1 MKWKILLMS
10 GLIVGFTFS
19 DLQADEDSFYLKKL
33 LIKGNSVTKE
43 KYIRSFIT
51 LEEEKIYELDDIIN
65 EINISRENLEKTNLF
80 SGIFFN
86 DEFDEENNLTIT
98 VQLKEKNY
106 LLFGPT
112 GYITYENDKFYID
125 SGLYIKYNNLFG
137 NAALVVIEVPLEVN
151 PLYKAAGISFFHQNL
166 IGRIRYTCAFEY
178 RYFLNEQTDWLEVV
192 PGVAWKIRDRL
203 FSGINF
209 KLNWNSFNTFMICP
223 YIEGGNNERYSFKT
237 KHWFY
242 YTISPFYGINAGAP
256 PLYGLSSKLNLYR
269 DLFFKIVYVLIT
281 EADIQDG
288 EISDNLILD
297 SSVRGT
303 YSKNYRGNKKISLI
317 NELHIP
323 LPWNNNI
330 TIVPF
335 LDSNVI
341 GFGYNTLRVLIGG
354 GIGLHWYNKF
364 QDPLIIEIAFGKGI
378 MLNFRKRF

>member
-10 GLIVGFTFS
+10 GLIAGFTFS
-19 DLQADEDSFYLKKL
+19 DLQADEDNFYLKKL

-51 LEEEKIYELDDIIN
+51 LEEGKIYELDDIIN

-86 DEFDEENNLTIT
+86 DEFDEENSLTIT

-106 LLFGPT
+106 LLFSPT

-151 PLYKAAGISFFHQNL
+151 PLYEATGISFFHQNL

-178 RYFLNEQTDWLEVV
+178 RYFLNEQKDWLEVV
-192 PGVAWKIRDRL
+192 SGVAWKIRDRL

-209 KLNWNSFNTFMICP
+209 KLNRNSFNTFIICP
-223 YIEGGNNERYSFKT
+223 YIEGGNSERYSSKT

-256 PLYGLSSKLNLYR
+256 SLYGLSSKLNLYW

-281 EADIQDG
+281 EANIQDG

-303 YSKNYRGNKKISLI
+303 YSKNYHGNKKISLT

-341 GFGYNTLRVLIGG
+341 GYNTLQVLIGG
-354 GIGLHWYNKF
+354 GIGLHLYNKF
-364 QDPLIIEIAFGKGI
+364 QDPLVLDVAFGKGI
-378 MLNFRKRF
+378 MLNFQKRF